1 MDLERGI
8 VRALFYDYPVD
19 ALVQQLERLNDMQHD
34 DFLDILPQLLQWAK
48 QEYTY
53 TEANL
58 LRIQTA
64 GKLAPEDKKHRST
77 IHHVFDVLDDVT
89 MRLLT
94 IENDK
99 PLVRFEQL
107 FRWKETAI
115 YVGEDLLVTSFLAHR
130 DAGMDQ
136 KKRDIFLWD
145 DILKHNNHILD
156 EELSL
161 GLTDLHAHYNATAE
175 VFSLNWISMMNNAS
189 LCSQFDKRVQRSMEL
204 ELMLPKTAYPS
215 NVTQHCIAAIYLR
228 FVFFKLLLDDG
239 SSNSHADSI
248 EANYQHKVVCI
259 LNNPDFANNFI
270 KEIQSGIDA
279 AKEFSLHTN
288 KNKPWDYCLL
298 TTNAVQDRL
307 SKTDMR
313 AKELKNNTNLVYQG
327 ERHLLYKFFIGY
339 YKGDA
344 KCLDL
349 APYFYLYLLLKNKVR
364 REFIQINQLKG
375 FENFQTYQNR
385 KSILLYG
392 SPIQSFYP
400 HVVLY
405 TSSNDIE
412 KDLIELRVT
421 PGNRIKNNRF
431 YTSVFGE
438 SGPEDMSDNK
448 SPQFVVHFIKQSK
461 YDFPMP
467 TSFYDIGRIKDGT
480 RNQKYRSTIREEF
493 RTVLQRKDKKEIVG
507 IDAASS
513 ELFCRPETFGH
524 VFRHALKSGLEGRTY
539 HVGEDFL
546 DLPDGLRAID
556 EAILFLQ
563 LDEKSRIG
571 HAMALGIDVCKYY
584 ERRHYTTIITKQY
597 LLDDC
602 VWLYMRS
609 KELNIH
615 INHTYEII
623 LLEKASQLYYEIGYL
638 EDWDVQSY
646 WHSMLLRGNDIT
658 QQANDQA
665 FAAWES
671 TAISGDER
679 VIPALRD
686 PKAQKLYKE
695 YFENEQIIENGLKLL
710 KYKWSPEIVD
720 IVSQLQDKLRL
731 LVSRKRISI
740 ECCPTSN
747 LKIGFIDCYD
757 QHPLLTK
764 FYPIDADASYPLIK
778 CSINTDDR
786 GVFYTS
792 IYEEYSLIA
801 LALYKMKDEKTGEPK
816 YNEREILRY
825 IGEIRKNAQ
834 LMAFRNYTDN
844 K

>member
-19 ALVQQLERLNDMQHD
+19 ALVQQLDRLNDMQHD

-64 GKLAPEDKKHRST
+64 GELATEDKKHYST
-77 IHHVFDVLDDVT
+77 IHHVFDVLDDAT
-89 MRLLT
+89 KRLLT
-94 IENDK
+94 TENDK
-99 PLVRFEQL
+99 PWVRFEQL

-115 YVGEDLLVTSFLAHR
+115 YVGEDLLVTSFLAHK
-130 DAGMDQ
+130 DAGMDR
-136 KKRDIFLWD
+136 KKRDLFLWE

-156 EELSL
+156 DELSS

-189 LCSQFDKRVQRSMEL
+189 LCNQMDLRVKRSMEL

-215 NVTQHCIAAIYLR
+215 NVIQHCIAAIYLR
-228 FVFFKLLLDDG
+228 FVFFKLLLDDCP
-239 SSNSHADSI
+239 SNSPIDSI
-248 EANYQHKVVCI
+248 EANYQNKVVRI
-259 LNNPDFANNFI
+259 LHDPDFANNFVT
-270 KEIQSGIDA
+270 EIQSGIDA
-279 AKEFSLHTN
+279 AKEHSLYTN
-288 KNKPWDYCLL
+288 KNRPWDYCLQ
-298 TTNAVQDRL
+298 TTDSILDLL
-307 SKTDMR
+307 SKTDIP
-313 AKELKNNTNLVYQG
+313 AKELKNNANLVYQG
-327 ERHLLYKFFIGY
+327 ERHLLYKFFLGY

-349 APYFYLYLLLKNKVR
+349 APFFYLYLLLKNKIR
-364 REFIQINQLKG
+364 REFVQINQLKG
-375 FENFQTYQNR
+375 FENFQTYQSI
-385 KSILLYG
+385 KDILLYG

-400 HVVLY
+400 NVVLY

-412 KDLIELRVT
+412 KDLIELRAK
-421 PGNRIKNNRF
+421 PKKYIKNIRF

-438 SGPEDMSDNK
+438 SGSEDISETK

-467 TSFYDIGRIKDGT
+467 TSFYNIGRLNDGT
-480 RNQKYRSTIREEF
+480 RNKKYRATIREE
-493 RTVLQRKDKKEIVG
+493 LGIALKRKDKKEIVG

-513 ELFCRPETFGH
+513 EIFCRPETFGH
-524 VFRHALKSGLEGRTY
+524 VFRHALKNGLEGRTY

-571 HAMALGIDVCKYY
+571 HAMALGIDACRYY

-609 KELNIH
+609 KELNIN
-615 INHTYEII
+615 INHTCEIV
-623 LLEKASQLYYEIGYL
+623 LLEKASQLYYEIGYQ
-638 EDWDVQSY
+638 DGWDVQSY

-658 QQANDQA
+658 LQATDQA
-665 FAAWES
+665 FAGWES
-671 TAISGDER
+671 TAILGDER
-679 VIPALRD
+679 VMPALRD
-686 PKAQKLYKE
+686 PKAQTLYKK
-695 YFENEQIIENGLKLL
+695 YFEDEQILNNGLQLV
-710 KYKWSPEIVD
+710 KYKWLPEIVD
-720 IVSQLQDKLRL
+720 IVNQLQDKLRL
-731 LVSRKRISI
+731 LVSSKRISI

-747 LKIGFIDCYD
+747 LKIGFIDRYD

-801 LALYKMKDEKTGEPK
+801 LALYKQKKEGTNEPK
-816 YNEREILRY
+816 YNEREIMRY
-825 IGEIRKNAQ
+825 IREIRKNAE
-834 LMAFRNYTDN
+834 LMAFSRYLE